1 MRTLDFAS
9 QIVVISCAVEQV
21 SISGMLAVWF
31 ERSSLAHLVSLPM
44 VLWEQV
50 CICDAVCRV
59 VREIIPGTTR
69 ITATAQEMTAM
80 RLAKS
85 NF

>member
-1 MRTLDFAS
+1 MRTLDFGS
-9 QIVVISCAVEQV
+9 QIVVISCGVEQV

-50 CICDAVCRV
+50 VSVSMLCGARDHAWHNSFHS
-59 VREIIPGTTR
+59 PHHTR
-69 ITATAQEMTAM
+69 
-80 RLAKS
+80 
-85 NF
+85 